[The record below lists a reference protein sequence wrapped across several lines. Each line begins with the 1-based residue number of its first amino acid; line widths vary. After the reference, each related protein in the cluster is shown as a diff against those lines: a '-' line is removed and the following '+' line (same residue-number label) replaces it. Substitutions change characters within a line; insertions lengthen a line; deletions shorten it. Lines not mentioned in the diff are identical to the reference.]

1 MLYGVGVQVPPGAP
15 TNMNYKIENF
25 LSESEVNTVCAFY
38 DRLPY
43 SDEYS
48 SSLNR
53 RKLMHYDNPGMP
65 FLKNIFEPKLQELYP
80 GGLVSACTF
89 TDWHNPVEIHTDGWQ
104 PQEDQTRDMGYAVL
118 VPLRINPENAQSST
132 IIFDQRSPGA
142 TVTLK
147 EHTQDEVWN
156 VAEYIS
162 PDDDRIEYKNAG
174 EFDSV
179 FYNAHLQHIEDKH
192 MLRNFSIS
200 AVHDWSP
207 GCAIV
212 WDRSYFH
219 TSSSFDETLKS
230 KLHAI
235 FFITL

>member
-1 MLYGVGVQVPPGAP
+1 
-15 TNMNYKIENF
+15 MNYKIENF

-43 SDEYS
+43 SEEYS

-53 RKLMHYDNPGMP
+53 RKLMHYDNPSMP
-65 FLKNIFEPKLQELYP
+65 FLKNIFEPKLQKLYP

-104 PQEDQTRDMGYAVL
+104 PQEDQTRNMGYAVL
-118 VPLRINPENAQSST
+118 VPLRLNPANAQSST
-132 IIFDQRSPGA
+132 IIFDQRSAGP
-142 TVTLK
+142 TVTLRVQR
-147 EHTQDEVWN
+147 EDASWN
-156 VAEYIS
+156 VAEHIS
-162 PDDDRIEYKNAG
+162 PDDSRIENKSSAG
-174 EFDSV
+174 VDLD
-179 FYNAHLQHIEDKH
+179 FYEQHLRHTDDPS
-192 MLRNFSIS
+192 MLGNFSVS
-200 AVHDWSP
+200 GVHDWSP

-219 TSSSFDETLKS
+219 TSSSFDATLKS

>member
-1 MLYGVGVQVPPGAP
+1 MKNNFKKLD
-15 TNMNYKIENF
+15 F
-25 LSESEVNTVCAFY
+25 LSISELDTVLKLY

-43 SDEYS
+43 SQDFS
-48 SSLNR
+48 NPKMNK
-53 RKLMHYDNPGMP
+53 RKLMHYETNPI
-65 FLKNIFEPKLQELYP
+65 LQKIFQPKLLELFP
-80 GGLVSACTF
+80 TGLVSACTF

-147 EHTQDEVWN
+147 EHTQEEVWN

-162 PDDDRIEYKNAG
+162 PDDDRIENKDAG
-174 EFDSV
+174 IDQK
-179 FYNAHLQHIEDKH
+179 FYDKH
-192 MLRNFSIS
+192 LRHIPNRDLLRNFSVS
-200 AVHDWSP
+200 AVHDWESR
-207 GCAIV
+207 CAIV

-219 TSSSFDETLKS
+219 TSSSFDSTLVS

-235 FFITL
+235 FFVTLP

>member
-1 MLYGVGVQVPPGAP
+1 VGVRVPPGAP

-53 RKLMHYDNPGMP
+53 RKLMHYDNLGMP

-104 PQEDQTRDMGYAVL
+104 P
-118 VPLRINPENAQSST
+118 

-162 PDDDRIEYKNAG
+162 PDDDRIGYKSAG

-179 FYNAHLQHIEDKH
+179 FYNEHLQHIEDKH

-200 AVHDWSP
+200 AVHEWSP
-207 GCAIV
+207 GCAII

>member
-1 MLYGVGVQVPPGAP
+1 MD
-15 TNMNYKIENF
+15 YKIENF
-25 LSESEVNTVCAFY
+25 LTETEVNTVCAFY

-65 FLKNIFEPKLQELYP
+65 FLKNIFEPKLKQLYP
-80 GGLVSACTF
+80 DGVVSACTF
-89 TDWHNPVEIHTDGWQ
+89 TDWHQPVEIHTDGWQ
-104 PQEDQTRDMGYAVL
+104 PQEDQSRSMGDAVL
-118 VPLRINPENAQSST
+118 IPLRLDPVTANSST
-132 IIFDQRSPGA
+132 IIFNQRSPGP

-147 EHTQDEVWN
+147 EQHPDANTLWN
-156 VAEYIS
+156 VSEHIS
-162 PDDDRIEYKNAG
+162 PTDDRIEHKSDQG
-174 EFDSV
+174 VSQEFIQE
-179 FYNAHLQHIEDKH
+179 HLQHIDDTG
-192 MLRNFSIS
+192 MLRNFSVS
-200 AVHDWSP
+200 GVHAWSP

-219 TSSSFDETLKS
+219 TSSSFDASLKS

-235 FFITL
+235 FFITQ

>member
-1 MLYGVGVQVPPGAP
+1 
-15 TNMNYKIENF
+15 MNYKIENF

-43 SDEYS
+43 SEEYS

-53 RKLMHYDNPGMP
+53 RKLMHYDNPSMP
-65 FLKNIFEPKLQELYP
+65 FLKNIFEPKLQKLYP

-104 PQEDQTRDMGYAVL
+104 PQEDQTRNMGYAVL
-118 VPLRINPENAQSST
+118 VPLRLNPANAQSST
-132 IIFDQRSPGA
+132 IIFDQRSAGP
-142 TVTLK
+142 TVTLRVQR
-147 EHTQDEVWN
+147 EDASWN
-156 VAEYIS
+156 VAEHIS
-162 PDDDRIEYKNAG
+162 PDDSRIENKSSAG
-174 EFDSV
+174 VEVD
-179 FYNAHLQHIEDKH
+179 FYEQHLRHTDDPS
-192 MLRNFSIS
+192 MLGNFSVS
-200 AVHDWSP
+200 GVYSWSP

-219 TSSSFDETLKS
+219 TSSSFDTTLKS

-235 FFITL
+235 FFVTL

>member
-1 MLYGVGVQVPPGAP
+1 
-15 TNMNYKIENF
+15 MNYKIENF

-43 SDEYS
+43 SEEFS

-53 RKLMHYDNPGMP
+53 RKLMHYDNPSMP
-65 FLKNIFEPKLQELYP
+65 FLKNIFEPKLQKLYP

-104 PQEDQTRDMGYAVL
+104 PQEDQTRNMGYAVL
-118 VPLRINPENAQSST
+118 VPLRLNPANAQSST
-132 IIFDQRSPGA
+132 IIFDQRSAGP
-142 TVTLK
+142 TVTLRVQR
-147 EHTQDEVWN
+147 EDASWN
-156 VAEYIS
+156 VAEHIS
-162 PDDDRIEYKNAG
+162 PDDSRIENKSSAG
-174 EFDSV
+174 VEVD
-179 FYNAHLQHIEDKH
+179 FYEQHLRHTDEPS
-192 MLRNFSIS
+192 MLDNFSVS
-200 AVHDWSP
+200 GVYSWSP

-219 TSSSFDETLKS
+219 TSSSFDTTLKS

-235 FFITL
+235 FFVTL

>member
-1 MLYGVGVQVPPGAP
+1 
-15 TNMNYKIENF
+15 MNYKIENF
-25 LSESEVNTVCAFY
+25 LSTSEVNTVCGFY

-48 SSLNR
+48 SELNR
-53 RKLMHYDNPGMP
+53 RKLMHYDNPSMP
-65 FLKNIFEPKLQELYP
+65 FLKKIFEPKLMSLHK
-80 GGLVSACTF
+80 GTVSACTF

-104 PQEDQTRDMGYAVL
+104 PQEDQTRSMGVAVL
-118 VPLRINPENAQSST
+118 VPLRLNPDTAKSST
-132 IIFDQRSPGA
+132 IIFNQRSAGP

-147 EHTQDEVWN
+147 EQREHASWN
-156 VAEYIS
+156 VAEHIS
-162 PDDDRIEYKNAG
+162 PDDNRIENKSEQGVSA
-174 EFDSV
+174 EF
-179 FYNAHLQHIEDKH
+179 YAEHLQHIDDPD
-192 MLRNFSIS
+192 MLRNFSVS
-200 AVHDWSP
+200 GVHDWSP

-219 TSSSFDETLKS
+219 TSSSFDATLKS

>member
-1 MLYGVGVQVPPGAP
+1 
-15 TNMNYKIENF
+15 MNYKIENF
-25 LSESEVNTVCAFY
+25 LSDSEVNTVCAFY

-53 RKLMHYDNPGMP
+53 RKLMHYDNPSMP
-65 FLKNIFEPKLQELYP
+65 FFKNIFEPKLQELYP

-89 TDWHNPVEIHTDGWQ
+89 TDWHSPVEIHTDGWQ
-104 PQEDQTRDMGYAVL
+104 PQEDQTRDMGYAIL
-118 VPLRINPENAQSST
+118 VPLRITPKNAKSST
-132 IIFDQRSPGA
+132 IIFDQRLSDVS
-142 TVTLK
+142 VTLK
-147 EHTQDEVWN
+147 EYTQDEVWN

-162 PDDDRIEYKNAG
+162 PDDDRIEYKSAEEVG
-174 EFDSV
+174 SV
-179 FYNAHLQHIEDKH
+179 FYNDHLQHIEDKR
-192 MLRNFSIS
+192 MLRNFSVS

-219 TSSSFDETLKS
+219 TSSSFDETLKN

>member
-1 MLYGVGVQVPPGAP
+1 
-15 TNMNYKIENF
+15 MNYKIENF

-43 SDEYS
+43 SEEYS

-53 RKLMHYDNPGMP
+53 RKLMHYDNPSMP
-65 FLKNIFEPKLQELYP
+65 FLKNIFEPKLQKLYP

-104 PQEDQTRDMGYAVL
+104 PQEDQTRNMGYAVL
-118 VPLRINPENAQSST
+118 VPLRLNPANAQSST
-132 IIFDQRSPGA
+132 IIFDQRSAGP
-142 TVTLK
+142 TVTLRVQR
-147 EHTQDEVWN
+147 EDASWN
-156 VAEYIS
+156 VAEHIS
-162 PDDDRIEYKNAG
+162 PDDSRIENKSSAG
-174 EFDSV
+174 VEVD
-179 FYNAHLQHIEDKH
+179 FYEQHLRHTDDPS
-192 MLRNFSIS
+192 MLDNFSVS
-200 AVHDWSP
+200 GVYSWSP

-219 TSSSFDETLKS
+219 TSSSFDTTLKS

-235 FFITL
+235 FFVTL